1 MQQDSIIYIQDNKSV
16 VTKANQNTLV
26 LLNVFY
32 FIVLVGYFVAS
43 LNVFSEWHVAR
54 FYAAALILHIFMLVF
69 VLLRYGKTVRSYREV
84 CSMCTVFQL
93 YAMTFTG
100 IMSIVPIEMNQPAVY
115 FMPLTMAFV
124 AAFVFSFYHSI
135 TLVFVELGAYTI
147 ASYLTKSSEIFVI
160 DLFSCILGVFLSVL
174 VAKILFSHRAREN
187 ESRQQLRRTGMIDQL
202 TSTYNKATTEFL
214 CREYMREHPLL
225 PCVMMILDFDN
236 FKTVN
241 DTYGHQ
247 AGDVVLRSF
256 GRILKQAAGQDHIAG
271 RIGGD
276 EFFLLFKNC
285 RIADVERKARDIQEE
300 TRRLRAP
307 DGSQPFS
314 CSIGIAVG
322 PPQDSG
328 EEYGTSAYDKMF
340 ARADRALYEV
350 KKNGKNNY
358 RIDS

>member
-1 MQQDSIIYIQDNKSV
+1 
-16 VTKANQNTLV
+16 
-26 LLNVFY
+26 
-32 FIVLVGYFVAS
+32 
-43 LNVFSEWHVAR
+43 
-54 FYAAALILHIFMLVF
+54 
-69 VLLRYGKTVRSYREV
+69 
-84 CSMCTVFQL
+84 MCTVFQL

-124 AAFVFSFYHSI
+124 AAFVFSFYHSV

-247 AGDVVLRSF
+247 AGDVAMNSFLCLRIAGLQTLSVRRVIFRRRRDVFGHRMAVSLFPAVSVLRWDRHRTVEKNTVPAPMIRCLHVQT
-256 GRILKQAAGQDHIAG
+256 GHCTKLRKMARII
-271 RIGGD
+271 IGSIH
-276 EFFLLFKNC
+276 K
-285 RIADVERKARDIQEE
+285 VE
-300 TRRLRAP
+300 
-307 DGSQPFS
+307 PFP
-314 CSIGIAVG
+314 I
-322 PPQDSG
+322 
-328 EEYGTSAYDKMF
+328 Y
-340 ARADRALYEV
+340 
-350 KKNGKNNY
+350 
-358 RIDS
+358 